1 MSSSSKIMK
10 QENIEALFHKISYM
24 TFYEIYKVQ
33 DEILTR
39 IMNSE
44 DSFFPQIILAGGT
57 ALARYYLNHRISRDL
72 DFFLPGNFDPAI
84 VEKQFSN
91 LGIPLSDVTR
101 ISGGRFVTQLHG
113 WSQINGQRIKVSV
126 IEDLFADMFDVTVIN
141 NVRTEVIDGLYHRKL
156 RTITGT
162 GFTVSTVGQEQ
173 LHGGRQHARDIFD
186 LYVLDSQQE
195 SINQF
200 VERINHQGANFPV
213 DGFIRGISRMPWIEL
228 IDEFELLETLPHFH
242 KITAYD
248 AKRYFDVILS
258 ALSTP

>member
-1 MSSSSKIMK
+1 
-10 QENIEALFHKISYM
+10 M
-24 TFYEIYKVQ
+24 TFYEIYKAQ

-44 DSFFPQIILAGGT
+44 DSPFPQIILAGGT
-57 ALARYYLNHRISRDL
+57 ALARYFLNHRISRDL
-72 DFFLPGNFDPAI
+72 EFLLPGNFDPAI

-91 LGIPLSDVTR
+91 LGIPLFDVTR
-101 ISGGRFVTQLHG
+101 IPSGRFVTQLHG

-126 IEDLFADMFDVTVIN
+126 IEDLFADLFDVAVIKK
-141 NVRTEVIDGLYHRKL
+141 VRTEVIDGLYHRKL

-162 GFTVSTVGQEQ
+162 GYSVNTIGQDQ
-173 LHGGRQHARDIFD
+173 LQGGRQNARDIFD

-200 VERINHQGANFPV
+200 VERINRQGANFPV
-213 DGFIRGISRMPWIEL
+213 DGLIRRISRMPWIEL

-248 AKRYFDVILS
+248 AKRYFDAILFK
-258 ALSTP
+258 LSTP